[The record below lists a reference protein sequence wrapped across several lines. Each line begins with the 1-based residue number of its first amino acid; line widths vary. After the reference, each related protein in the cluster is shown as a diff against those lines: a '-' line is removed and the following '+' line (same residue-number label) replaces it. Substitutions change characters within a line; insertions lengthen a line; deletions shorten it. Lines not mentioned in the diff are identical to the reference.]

1 MKTDIAAANTP
12 RSILLI
18 RLSSFGDIILCS
30 ALPRLLRRRFPD
42 STIHMLVGAAG
53 VDLYRYS
60 PYVDGVSAYDRARDA
75 SSTADDIRAAMN
87 GNTPQIILD
96 LQNNRRSKKVR
107 KQLGG
112 EIYTID
118 KHRLGKLALVWRGA
132 RRAKNLPPVPQRYLD
147 AAAQLDVP
155 DDGDGLEI
163 WLPEDRANG
172 VYRPAI
178 PEFHAG
184 RNSIGLAPGARHVTK
199 RWPAQCFAELGNELI
214 KRGSTERIVLIGGP
228 EDAETMA
235 EFRRHFKYGEK
246 LTDVGAAGSAAE
258 SIAAIDTCRAVVSN
272 DSAAAHLAAARRVP
286 VVSIFGSTSP
296 ALGFAPFRTPLK
308 IVERDLS
315 CRPCTHI
322 GRKNCPR
329 GHFDCMLGIEVA
341 EVVRAVT
348 ELTT

>member
-1 MKTDIAAANTP
+1 MKTDIAAANDP

-75 SSTADDIRAAMN
+75 ASTADDIRAALG
-87 GNTPQIILD
+87 GNSPDIILD

-107 KQLGG
+107 KQLSR

-118 KHRLGKLALVWRGA
+118 KHRLGKLTLVWRGA
-132 RRAKNLPPVPQRYLD
+132 ERATSLPPVPQRYLD
-147 AAAQLDVP
+147 AAARLDLP

-163 WLPEDRANG
+163 WLPEDRAAG
-172 VYRPAI
+172 AYRPAL

-184 RNSIGLAPGARHVTK
+184 RDKIGLAPGARHLTK
-199 RWPAQCFAELGNELI
+199 RWPAERFAELGNELLEQ
-214 KRGSTERIVLIGGP
+214 GGAQGIVLIGGA
-228 EDAETMA
+228 EDAETMT
-235 EFRRHFKYGEK
+235 EFRRHFRYGDK

-322 GRKNCPR
+322 GRSSCPR
-329 GHFDCMLGIEVA
+329 GHFDCMLGIEAA
-341 EVVRAVT
+341 EVLRAVT
-348 ELTT
+348 ELTA